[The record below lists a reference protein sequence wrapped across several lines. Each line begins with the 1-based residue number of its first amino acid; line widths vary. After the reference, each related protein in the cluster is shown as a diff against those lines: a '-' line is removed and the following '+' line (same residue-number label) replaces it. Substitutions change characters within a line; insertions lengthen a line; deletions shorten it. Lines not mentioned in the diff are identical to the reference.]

1 MVLFC
6 VGRVPTCAAL
16 RALVVALGVLP
27 LAAPASVVA
36 ADIMVSIDEA
46 KLIKLPERVA
56 TLVISNPAIA
66 DASVQSGGVTVIT
79 GKGYGAT
86 NIIALD
92 RSGAVLAEHVVEV
105 RGPRDDVVVVYRG
118 ASRQTYSC
126 TLQCEPRMTLGDG
139 KAYFEE
145 TVAQTS
151 VRNSQAQGVAPG
163 K

>member
-1 MVLFC
+1 MVSFC
-6 VGRVPTCAAL
+6 VGRAPTCGAL

-27 LAAPASVVA
+27 LVAPASVVA

-118 ASRQTYSC
+118 GSRQTYSC
-126 TLQCEPRMTLGDG
+126 TPQCEPRITLGDG
-139 KAYFEE
+139 KAYFDD
-145 TVAQTS
+145 TIAQSTA
-151 VRNSQAQGVAPG
+151 RNFQAQGVAPA

>member
-6 VGRVPTCAAL
+6 VSREPACGAL
-16 RALVVALGVLP
+16 RALAVVLGVLP
-27 LAAPASVVA
+27 VVVPASVVA

-56 TLVISNPAIA
+56 TLVISNPSIA

-118 ASRQTYSC
+118 GSRQTYSC
-126 TLQCEPRMTLGDG
+126 TPQCEPRITLGDG
-139 KAYFEE
+139 KAYFDE
-145 TVAQTS
+145 TVAQTT
-151 VRNSQAQGVAPG
+151 VRNSQAQGTA